1 MVKRCLGLK
10 NGQFQLMFSVLL
22 FFLFFF
28 VFFLMSLQWTSWLT
42 AMARIMASILYTPFN
57 MQPYVTRAFGSRRW
71 LNSAFLGG
79 KRI

>member
-22 FFLFFF
+22 VFF

-42 AMARIMASILYTPFN
+42 AMARILYTPFD